1 MTNRLTWIKRAHNLI
16 SVLFAILNSKLMG
29 RHRERYAW
37 LYSFLLATFF
47 AVAVLLV
54 FNRMYDYVDDLT
66 LRDYVRNGMISP
78 FSGHL
83 FSVGLIYLYQHISN
97 NIPWYALTLW
107 MVKII
112 SLTIVLY
119 LVMTKQAP
127 RLYRMIVGGLVLL
140 FFIPFLMR
148 FSWNTSSI
156 VLGGVAVVAMID
168 ALLPGRAINPWK
180 VILLGCMVG
189 ICYEIRRDG
198 IMMIVLDLIPPLT
211 AYVFLLIILKKV
223 PLVKTLLYVAL
234 FAMPVL
240 SVIWE
245 DGYFVRNG
253 LNPAQKQHDIAQ
265 ETRAPV
271 YGYGVYG
278 VLTSDARLMELNGW
292 SATDVYMIAYAMT
305 MFDEN
310 TFSPE
315 RFLNVINPE
324 RGPGEQAIKRDTIY
338 NWLHFGQL
346 NNFKW
351 TDPYFDQYNLLP
363 YYLAMLTSMIF
374 VALGGKHFYH
384 SLFAISYLGYIYL
397 TSIYMVNYIKFPWY
411 LSHSVYFL
419 FCLVLLINMQVD
431 YPRFNRRIMY
441 KIGLFLILGL
451 SAVSLVVMGK
461 NIFDLNAEIS
471 QKRTEYFSRYID
483 FKYRFGE
490 DAFIFIRPQLYV
502 EYYTDPL
509 YLGDQGPD
517 PHYAVLGVGSAAFSP
532 IFYEYLHDN
541 LNISY
546 GYQLLPWMIDNPE
559 AYMMSKETK
568 IISWLKTFIFE
579 TFNISVDF
587 EPIYV
592 YPDGLKVYR
601 LIGVNQYTKNPLEIY
616 RFDDN
621 IASAIIESDDPEGI
635 QKKTFLIKGQSKFVL
650 FEHPSAKVT
659 YQILVPPASFLRFS
673 PAISPEA
680 WAQKGDGVQ
689 FTVMITD
696 AEGTTSTLYSQYI
709 NPKLT
714 NIDQNWFNQ
723 EINLKK
729 WSGQQVSLTFETSP
743 GPNGDV
749 RFDWAGW
756 GDPILVQYPYYNFTK
771 KFYLAEPPPESLNQ
785 ERVSRFQVDGS
796 FTDVIYQHPPNA
808 LSYPVHV
815 LPDSVFSFGYGFD
828 PVVWSVTEG
837 DGVRFD
843 IEISTQMGNYLL
855 WSRYI
860 DPKNVESD
868 RRWFYESIDMG
879 QFAGQDVNITLK
891 TWPDSSANPGG
902 NVVYD
907 WSYWVNPRLF
917 QVQPS
922 PTLTTTPATSTPA
935 RTPTPT
941 PQSQPTL
948 IPTYKYTP
956 TPGGN

>member
-1 MTNRLTWIKRAHNLI
+1 MKGN
-16 SVLFAILNSKLMG
+16 
-29 RHRERYAW
+29 HREQYAW
-37 LYSFLLATFF
+37 LYAFLLATFF
-47 AVAVLLV
+47 AVVVLLV

-83 FSVGLIYLYQHISN
+83 FSAWLMYLYQHISN
-97 NIPWYALTLW
+97 NFPWYALTMW
-107 MVKII
+107 VVKVL
-112 SLTIVLY
+112 SLTIALY
-119 LVMTKQAP
+119 LVITKDAP
-127 RLYRMIVGGLVLL
+127 RLFRMIAGALILA

-168 ALLPGRAINPWK
+168 ALLPDRAINPWK
-180 VILLGCMVG
+180 ALLLGCMVG

-198 IMMIVLDLIPPLT
+198 IMMIVLDLIPPLV

-223 PLVKTLLYVAL
+223 SLVKTLLYIAL

-253 LNPAQKQHDIAQ
+253 LNPAQKQHDVAQ

-271 YGYGVYG
+271 YGYGVYS
-278 VLTSDARLMELNGW
+278 VLTSDARLMEMNGW
-292 SATDVYMIAYAMT
+292 TATDVYMIAYAMT

-315 RFLNVINPE
+315 RFMNVINPE

-346 NNFKW
+346 ENFKW

-363 YYLAMLTSMIF
+363 YYLAMVTSMVF

-411 LSHSVYFL
+411 LSNSVYFL

-431 YPRFNRRIMY
+431 YQRFNRRVIY

-451 SAVSLVVMGK
+451 SAASLLVMGK

-471 QKRTEYFSRYID
+471 QKRAEYFSRYAD
-483 FKYRFGE
+483 FTARFGE

-502 EYYTDPL
+502 EYYTDPF

-541 LNISY
+541 LNLTY
-546 GYQLLPWMIDNPE
+546 GYQLLPWMTDNPK
-559 AYMMSKETK
+559 AFIISKETK
-568 IISWLKTFIFE
+568 IINWLKTFIFDS
-579 TFNISVDF
+579 FNILVDF
-587 EPIYV
+587 EPVYV
-592 YPDGLKVYR
+592 YPDGQKVYR
-601 LIGVNQYTKNPLEIY
+601 LTGINQFTLNQVEIY
-616 RFDDN
+616 HFDDN

-635 QKKTFLIKGQSKFVL
+635 QKKPFLIKGQSKFVL

-659 YQILVPPASFLRFS
+659 YQILVPSASFLRFS

-680 WAQKGDGVQ
+680 WAQEGDGVQ
-689 FTVMITD
+689 FTVTIKD
-696 AEGTTSTLYSQYI
+696 EEGTITTLYSQYI

-714 NIDQNWFNQ
+714 NIDQNWFNR

-729 WSGQQVSLTFETSP
+729 WEGQNVSLTFETSP
-743 GPNGDV
+743 GPNGDS

-756 GDPILVQYPYYNFTK
+756 GDPMLVQYPYYNFTK
-771 KFYLAEPPPESLNQ
+771 KFYLAEPPPESLSQ
-785 ERVSRFQVDGS
+785 ERVSRFQVNGS
-796 FTDVIYQHPPNA
+796 FTDVIYQHPANA

-815 LPDSVFSFGYGFD
+815 QPDTVFEFGYGFD
-828 PVVWSVTEG
+828 PAVWTLAEG

-843 IEISTQMGNYLL
+843 IEISTGGDPYLL

-868 RRWFYESIDMG
+868 RHWFYESINMS
-879 QFAGQDVNITLK
+879 QFAGKDVEITLR
-891 TWPDSSANPGG
+891 TWPDSSANPDG

-907 WSYWVNPRLF
+907 WVYWVNPRLV
-917 QVQPS
+917 QVIQS
-922 PTLTTTPATSTPA
+922 PIPTKTPTFNPVTHTPAPTKKLQPTSIPMS
-935 RTPTPT
+935 TPTPAST
-941 PQSQPTL
+941 VSK
-948 IPTYKYTP
+948 IFTP
-956 TPGGN
+956 TP